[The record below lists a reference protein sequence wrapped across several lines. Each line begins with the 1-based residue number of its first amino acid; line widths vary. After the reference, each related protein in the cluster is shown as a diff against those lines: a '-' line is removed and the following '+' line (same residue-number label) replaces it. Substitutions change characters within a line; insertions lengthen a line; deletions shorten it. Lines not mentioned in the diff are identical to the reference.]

1 MEQKHIV
8 DIHIPSYLVDKNQK
22 LRPSCFLSLA
32 QEMAMEAADV
42 LHFGFDDL
50 AKHNLAWVVSRTHLE
65 FTDTPVWRDD
75 VRFATWH
82 KGIDGLFFLRDY
94 LLTDN
99 DGNIKVKGTS
109 SWLVIDTQSRRLF
122 RTDRLSE
129 YFDVSA
135 QCTENAVEQPAPKI
149 VIPKDAERVLAG
161 KRTVKY
167 SDVDFIG
174 HANNTAYVLWS
185 MDLLPDELV
194 YEGRRKALDINFNLE
209 SRAGEEIELWL
220 SVEKTPDEQI
230 YYIEGKVDG
239 RSHFTARFIFQ

>member
-122 RTDRLSE
+122 RTDRLAE
-129 YFDVSA
+129 LFDVSP
-135 QCTENAVEQPAPKI
+135 QCTDNAVEEPAPKI
-149 VIPKDAERVLAG
+149 VFPKGLQSESMG
-161 KRTVKY
+161 TRTVKY

-174 HANNTAYVLWS
+174 HANNTAYVLWA
-185 MDLLPDELV
+185 MDLLPDNLAF
-194 YEGRRKALDINFNLE
+194 EGRLKTLDINFNLE
-209 SRAGEEIELWL
+209 TKAGEEIELFRTAQI
-220 SVEKTPDEQI
+220 TPEEEI
-230 YYIEGKVDG
+230 YYIEGKVEG